1 MVAVTRS
8 TVARRLQSSS
18 GKITKT
24 PAQKRK
30 ITKQKK
36 RTAKQR
42 TATSSSSSNATA
54 VTNNT
59 ATISAPLQAYN
70 DVKGKSDI
78 TDALAYDCHWNPVG
92 REYDLGRDGAFMGF
106 SILIGQ
112 LCGGIPSA
120 DMQKPIDALK
130 MKGFQVKYIITE
142 DECIKELDSNQHQVA
157 WIISD
162 MRIGNRNII
171 SSLTT
176 FQSNGGAVFL
186 FADNTPYVSHANE
199 FLGKKFGVTVE
210 GDYFGTKTL
219 TYAENGHQQKGHFG
233 QHEIFTGV
241 KNLYEGITICH
252 PVYST
257 KESREKLVPIATA
270 SDGNTCI
277 AVYDPPASS
286 TSNAGRICLDC
297 GFTTL
302 YCNWDA
308 AGTARYIVNAS
319 CWLLRIENRF
329 T

>member
-1 MVAVTRS
+1 
-8 TVARRLQSSS
+8 
-18 GKITKT
+18 
-24 PAQKRK
+24 P
-30 ITKQKK
+30 
-36 RTAKQR
+36 
-42 TATSSSSSNATA
+42 SSSSNTTT
-54 VTNNT
+54 VSSNT

-112 LCGGIPSA
+112 LYSGIPHT
-120 DMQKPIDALK
+120 DMHRSIDALK
-130 MKGFQVKYIITE
+130 VKGFHVKHVTTE
-142 DECIKELDSNQHQVA
+142 DECIKELDSNQYQVV

-162 MRIGNRNII
+162 TKIGNRDII

-176 FQSNGGAVFL
+176 FQSNGGAIFL

-199 FLGKKFGVTVE
+199 FLGKTFGVTVE
-210 GDYFGTKTL
+210 GDYHGATTL

-241 KNLYEGITICH
+241 KNLYEGVTICH
-252 PVYST
+252 PVYSS
-257 KESREKLVPIATA
+257 EGSRKTFVPIATA

-286 TSNAGRICLDC
+286 TSNEGRICLDC
-297 GFTTL
+297 GFTKL

>member
-1 MVAVTRS
+1 KTR
-8 TVARRLQSSS
+8 AAK
-18 GKITKT
+18 GKV
-24 PAQKRK
+24 
-30 ITKQKK
+30 TKQKK

-42 TATSSSSSNATA
+42 TAPSSSSSNTTT
-54 VTNNT
+54 VSSNT

-78 TDALAYDCHWNPVG
+78 TDALAYDCHWNPIG

-112 LCGGIPSA
+112 LYIGIP
-120 DMQKPIDALK
+120 DTQMQNSIDALK
-130 MKGFQVKYIITE
+130 VKGFHVKHVKTE
-142 DECIKELDSNQHQVA
+142 DDCIKELDSNQYQVA
-157 WIISD
+157 WIISNSD
-162 MRIGNRNII
+162 ITNRNII
-171 SSLTT
+171 PSMTT
-176 FQSNGGAVFL
+176 FHSNGGAIFL

-210 GDYFGTKTL
+210 GDYHGATTL

-241 KNLYEGITICH
+241 KNLYEGVTICH

-257 KESREKLVPIATA
+257 EESRKTFVPIATA

-286 TSNAGRICLDC
+286 TSSEGRICLDC
-297 GFTTL
+297 GFTKL

>member
-1 MVAVTRS
+1 
-8 TVARRLQSSS
+8 
-18 GKITKT
+18 
-24 PAQKRK
+24 P
-30 ITKQKK
+30 
-36 RTAKQR
+36 
-42 TATSSSSSNATA
+42 SSSSNTTT
-54 VTNNT
+54 VSSNT

-106 SILIGQ
+106 SILIGKFPQ
-112 LCGGIPSA
+112 GITSTQ
-120 DMQKPIDALK
+120 MQNSIDALK
-130 MKGFQVKYIITE
+130 VKGFQVKCVGTE
-142 DECIKELDSNQHQVA
+142 DECIKELDSNQYQVV

-162 MRIGNRNII
+162 TKIGNRDII

-176 FQSNGGAVFL
+176 FQSNGGAIFM
-186 FADNTPYVSHANE
+186 FADNTPLVCHANE
-199 FLGKKFGVTVE
+199 FLDKKFGITVV
-210 GDYFGTKTL
+210 GDYYASQTL

-257 KESREKLVPIATA
+257 EESREKLVPIATA

-286 TSNAGRICLDC
+286 TSNEGRICFDC
-297 GFTTL
+297 GFTKL